1 MHPGVFAARSRSR
14 RRSSWGA
21 AGTVVTYAEG
31 AGAGAGALADRLASY
46 CREHPAGFKCP
57 RSYEFTTGEL
67 RTPVSNLSACLPGAR
82 TWSDSTPKTARR
94 RLHGAVTFFS

>member
-31 AGAGAGALADRLASY
+31 AGAGAGPLADRLASY

-57 RSYEFTTGEL
+57 RSYEFTTGNCGHL
-67 RTPVSNLSACLPGAR
+67 WARSAAVPERAIRRGPGLFS
-82 TWSDSTPKTARR
+82 SDI
-94 RLHGAVTFFS
+94 